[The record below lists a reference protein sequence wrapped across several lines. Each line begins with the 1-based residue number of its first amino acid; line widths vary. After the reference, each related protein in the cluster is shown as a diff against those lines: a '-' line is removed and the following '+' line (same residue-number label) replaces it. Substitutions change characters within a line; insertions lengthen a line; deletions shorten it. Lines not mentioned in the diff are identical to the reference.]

1 MHGNGKQK
9 RLRPDCNFL
18 YNCETI
24 HRLDFTSNGAI
35 MLQQTL
41 QFSSQGRGFTDITAE
56 IQAVVRAA
64 DIDAGLCNV
73 FVRHTSASLIINEN
87 ADPAVRVDFE
97 RYFADL
103 VQDGDPRFTHRD
115 EGDDDMSGH
124 IRSILTQPMVTV
136 PVAAGQLLLGSWQ
149 AIYLWE
155 HRTHAILRKVVVT
168 VQ

>member
-1 MHGNGKQK
+1 
-9 RLRPDCNFL
+9 
-18 YNCETI
+18 
-24 HRLDFTSNGAI
+24 

-41 QFSSQGRGFTDITAE
+41 QFSSPGRGFTDITRE
-56 IQAVVRAA
+56 VQAVVDNAGVA
-64 DIDAGLCNV
+64 TGLCNV

-87 ADPAVRVDFE
+87 ADPAVRADFE
-97 RYFADL
+97 RYFTDL

-124 IRSILTQPMVTV
+124 IRSILTQPMVTI
-136 PVAAGQLLLGSWQ
+136 PVGAGQLLLGRWQ

-155 HRTHAILRKVVVT
+155 HRTHALTREVVVT